1 MASRVSSQSAA
12 GAVGLLLFAIL
23 AQAAGNVPLSFGM
36 KSLAAVIDAH
46 PGDWALIG
54 LVAVK
59 SPFLIAGVA
68 LLTVF
73 FVLFAY
79 LLSHLD
85 LTIAMPIVSFEVV
98 LNVACAHWILAETVS
113 PLRWLGSA
121 LVAIVGALVGLSARA
136 SRRGGDGS
144 GPAA

>member
-1 MASRVSSQSAA
+1 MSSRVASQSAA
-12 GAVGLLLFAIL
+12 RAVGLLLFAIL
-23 AQAAGNVPLSFGM
+23 AQAAGNVSLSFGM

-98 LNVACAHWILAETVS
+98 LNVACAHWILGETVS

-121 LVAIVGALVGLSARA
+121 LVAMGVALVGISAGA
-136 SRRGGDGS
+136 ARRGGDGS

>member
-23 AQAAGNVPLSFGM
+23 AQAAGNVSLSFGM

-46 PGDWALIG
+46 PGDWALMG
-54 LVAVK
+54 LVAMK
-59 SPFLIAGVA
+59 SPFIIAGVA
-68 LLTVF
+68 LLSVF

-85 LTIAMPIVSFEVV
+85 LTIAIPIVSFAVFITD
-98 LNVACAHWILAETVS
+98 ACAPSILGATVS
-113 PLRWLGSA
+113 PLRWLFS
-121 LVAIVGALVGLSARA
+121 
-136 SRRGGDGS
+136 
-144 GPAA
+144 

>member
-1 MASRVSSQSAA
+1 MS
-12 GAVGLLLFAIL
+12 
-23 AQAAGNVPLSFGM
+23 LSFGM

-46 PGDWALIG
+46 PGEWALIG
-54 LVAVK
+54 LAAVG

-68 LLTVF
+68 LLAVF

-98 LNVACAHWILAETVS
+98 LNVACAHWILGETVS
-113 PLRWLGSA
+113 PLRWLGSV
-121 LVAIVGALVGLSARA
+121 LVAAGVALVGISAGAAR
-136 SRRGGDGS
+136 
-144 GPAA
+144 PAADRPGPPT